1 MQQWQLNVGGRDI
14 SVETGRLAKQANASV
29 LLNCDGTTV
38 LVTATMSSPREG
50 INFFPLMVNYEER
63 EYAIGKIPG
72 SIMRREGR
80 PRDAA
85 TLAARLIDR
94 PLRPLFPED
103 FRHDVQIVATVLSVD
118 SDNDPAILA
127 MNGASMAL
135 SISDIPFN
143 GPIGGVKVG
152 LVDGEFIINPDCKQR
167 EKSLLELVVAGT
179 KDAIMMVEAGAKQLS
194 EDLMLDA
201 IMFGHE
207 AIKKIVAG
215 QEKMIAEAG
224 VSKIEFENLDVAKD
238 LEQEIYDKAYD
249 RLAQAMRIVEKIER
263 YAKIEEVSNEVKE
276 YFIEKFSEDEDAEQK
291 LRVVS
296 KVIEKLK
303 EEAVRRMIVD
313 GGTRPDGRKRD
324 EVRPIWCQAGALP
337 RVHGSAIFT
346 RGQTQ
351 VLSVLTL
358 GASSDEQ
365 ILFGLGEEETKRFMH
380 HYNFP
385 PYSVGET
392 SPLRSPGRREIG
404 HGALGE
410 RAIEPVIPTHEEFPY
425 TIRLVSEVLESNGSS
440 SQASIC
446 ASIMALMDGGV
457 PIIAPVS
464 GIAMGLISDGENYAI
479 LSDIQGVEDHYGDM
493 DFKVAGTE
501 AGITA
506 LQMDIKIAGVSR
518 EILQDALEQARKG
531 RLHILHEMLN
541 EIGEPRAELSPYA
554 PSMITMKIDPD
565 KIRYVI
571 GPGGKMIKKIVD
583 ETGVKVDIEDD
594 GSVYILSTDQESG
607 ETARQM
613 IYDLTRDVA
622 VGELYKG
629 KVKRVMNF
637 GAFVE
642 IVPGQE
648 GLCHISKL
656 AQYHVKNVEDVLK
669 VGDDVWVKVVEI
681 DDQGRIN
688 LSRKDALKDMGLE
701 DPTAPQPQVGEV
713 TRD

>member
-1 MQQWQLNVGGRDI
+1 MHQWQFKLGGKEHD
-14 SVETGRLAKQANASV
+14 VEIGRLAKQANAAV
-29 LLNCDGTTV
+29 LVNSGGTSV

-50 INFFPLMVNYEER
+50 IDFFPLMVNYEER

-85 TLAARLIDR
+85 TIAARLIDR

-103 FRHDVQIVATVLSVD
+103 FRHDVQVIATVLSVD
-118 SDNDPAILA
+118 SDNDPEVLA
-127 MNGASMAL
+127 MNGASIAL
-135 SISDIPFN
+135 SLSDIPFD

-152 LVDGEFIINPDCKQR
+152 LIDGEFIINPNAE
-167 EKSLLELVVAGT
+167 EKEQSLLELTVAGT
-179 KDAIMMVEAGAKQLS
+179 KDAVMMVEAGAKQLS
-194 EDLMLDA
+194 EDVMLDG
-201 IMFGHE
+201 IMFAHE
-207 AIKKIVAG
+207 AIKGIVSE
-215 QEKMIAEAG
+215 QEKMIEEAG
-224 VSKIEFENLDVAKD
+224 KPKIEYETIEIPESLAKD
-238 LEQEIYDKAYD
+238 VYEKAFEP
-249 RLAQAMRIVEKIER
+249 LSEAMRLFDKLER
-263 YAKIEEVSNEVKE
+263 YAKIKEVTDQVKE
-276 YFIEKFSEDEDAEQK
+276 YFLDKFSTEESLVAEKK
-291 LRVVS
+291 LNSVN
-296 KVIEKLK
+296 KVIARLK
-303 EEAVRRMIVD
+303 EEAVRRMIID
-313 GGTRPDGRKRD
+313 EGIRPDGRRRD
-324 EVRPIWCQAGALP
+324 EIRPIWCQTGVLP

-351 VLSVLTL
+351 ILSVLTL
-358 GASSDEQ
+358 GANSDEQ

-410 RAIEPVIPTHEEFPY
+410 RAITPVIPPDDEFSY

-440 SQASIC
+440 SQGSIC
-446 ASIMALMDGGV
+446 ASSMALMDGGV
-457 PIIAPVS
+457 PLKAPVS

-518 EILQDALEQARKG
+518 AILKDALEQARVG
-531 RLHILHEMLN
+531 RLFILHEMLK
-541 EIGEPRAELSPYA
+541 EIDQPRAELSPYA

-594 GSVYILSTDQESG
+594 GSVYILSNDQESG
-607 ETARQM
+607 EAARQ
-613 IYDLTRDVA
+613 IIFDLTREV
-622 VGELYKG
+622 VIGELYNG

-637 GAFVE
+637 GAFIE

-656 AQYHVKNVEDVLK
+656 AKYHVKNVESVLK
-669 VGDDVWVKVVEI
+669 VGDDVWVKVVDI

-688 LSRKDALKDMGLE
+688 LSRKDAFKELGIE
-701 DPTAPQPQVGEV
+701 DPTALPEV
-713 TRD
+713 KETE

>member
-1 MQQWQLNVGGRDI
+1 MHQWQFKLGGKDINV
-14 SVETGRLAKQANASV
+14 EMGRLAKQANAAV
-29 LLNCDGTTV
+29 LVNSGGTSV

-50 INFFPLMVNYEER
+50 IDFFPLMVNYEER

-118 SDNDPAILA
+118 SDNDPVVLA
-127 MNGASMAL
+127 MNGASIAL
-135 SISDIPFN
+135 SLSDIPFN

-152 LVDGEFIINPDCKQR
+152 LIDGEFIINPDAE
-167 EKSLLELVVAGT
+167 EKEQSLLELTVAGT

-194 EDLMLDA
+194 EDVMLDG
-201 IMFGHE
+201 IMFAHQ
-207 AIKKIVAG
+207 AIKDIVME
-215 QEKMIAEAG
+215 QEKMVKEAG
-224 VSKIEFENLDVAKD
+224 KPSIEYEAIEVSED
-238 LEQEIYDKAYD
+238 LAEEVHQQAYQP
-249 RLAQAMRIVEKIER
+249 LSEAMRIFDKLER
-263 YAKIEEVSNEVKE
+263 YAKIKEVTDQVKE
-276 YFIEKFSEDEDAEQK
+276 YFLEKFSTEESTTAEKK
-291 LRVVS
+291 LKTVE
-296 KVIEKLK
+296 KIIGKLK
-303 EEAVRRMIVD
+303 EEAVRRMIID
-313 GGTRPDGRKRD
+313 EGIRPDGRRRD
-324 EVRPIWCQAGALP
+324 EIRPIWCQTGVLP
-337 RVHGSAIFT
+337 RAHGSAIFT

-358 GASSDEQ
+358 GANSDEQ
-365 ILFGLGEEETKRFMH
+365 ILFGLGEEETKRFIH

-410 RAIEPVIPTHEEFPY
+410 RAIEPVIPPHDEFSY

-440 SQASIC
+440 SQGSIC

-457 PIIAPVS
+457 PLKAPVS
-464 GIAMGLISDGENYAI
+464 GIAMGLISDGANYAI

-518 EILQDALEQARKG
+518 AILKDALEQARVG
-531 RLHILHEMLN
+531 RLFILHEMLK
-541 EIGEPRAELSPYA
+541 EIDQPRAELSPYA

-594 GSVYILSTDQESG
+594 GSVYILSSDQESG
-607 ETARQM
+607 EAARQ
-613 IYDLTRDVA
+613 IIFDLTRDVV
-622 VGELYKG
+622 VGELYNG

-637 GAFVE
+637 GAFIE

-656 AQYHVKNVEDVLK
+656 AKYHVKNVESVLK
-669 VGDDVWVKVVEI
+669 VGDDVWVKVVDI

-688 LSRKDALKDMGLE
+688 LSRKDALKEMGIE
-701 DPTAPQPQVGEV
+701 DPTAPPEPK
-713 TRD
+713 DN

>member
-1 MQQWQLNVGGRDI
+1 MHQWQFKLGGKDINV
-14 SVETGRLAKQANASV
+14 EMGRLAKQANAAV
-29 LLNCDGTTV
+29 LVNSGGTSV

-50 INFFPLMVNYEER
+50 IDFFPLMVNYEER

-118 SDNDPAILA
+118 SDNDPVVLA
-127 MNGASMAL
+127 MNGASIAL
-135 SISDIPFN
+135 SLSDIPFN

-152 LVDGEFIINPDCKQR
+152 LIDGEFIINPDAE
-167 EKSLLELVVAGT
+167 EKEQSLLELTVAGT

-194 EDLMLDA
+194 EDVILDG
-201 IMFGHE
+201 IMFAHQ
-207 AIKKIVAG
+207 AIKDIVME
-215 QEKMIAEAG
+215 QEKMVKEAG
-224 VSKIEFENLDVAKD
+224 KPSIEYEAIEVSED
-238 LEQEIYDKAYD
+238 LAEEVHQQAYQP
-249 RLAQAMRIVEKIER
+249 LSEAMRIFDKLER
-263 YAKIEEVSNEVKE
+263 YAKIKEVTDQVKE
-276 YFIEKFSEDEDAEQK
+276 YFLEKFSTEESTTAEKK
-291 LRVVS
+291 LKTVE
-296 KVIEKLK
+296 KIIGKLK
-303 EEAVRRMIVD
+303 EEAVRRMIID
-313 GGTRPDGRKRD
+313 EGIRPDGRRRD
-324 EVRPIWCQAGALP
+324 EIRPIWCQTGVLP
-337 RVHGSAIFT
+337 RAHGSAIFT

-358 GASSDEQ
+358 GANSDEQ
-365 ILFGLGEEETKRFMH
+365 ILFGLGEEETKRFIH

-410 RAIEPVIPTHEEFPY
+410 RAIEPVIPPHDEFSY

-440 SQASIC
+440 SQGSIC

-457 PIIAPVS
+457 PLKAPVS
-464 GIAMGLISDGENYAI
+464 GIAMGLISDGANYAI

-518 EILQDALEQARKG
+518 AILKDALEQARVG
-531 RLHILHEMLN
+531 RLFILHEMLK
-541 EIGEPRAELSPYA
+541 EIDQPRAELSPYA

-594 GSVYILSTDQESG
+594 GSVYILSSDQESG
-607 ETARQM
+607 EAARQ
-613 IYDLTRDVA
+613 IIFDLTRDVV
-622 VGELYKG
+622 VGELYNG

-637 GAFVE
+637 GAFIE

-656 AQYHVKNVEDVLK
+656 AKYHVKNVESVLK
-669 VGDDVWVKVVEI
+669 VGDDVWVKVVDI

-688 LSRKDALKDMGLE
+688 LSRKDALKEMGIE
-701 DPTAPQPQVGEV
+701 DPTAPPEPK
-713 TRD
+713 DN

>member
-1 MQQWQLNVGGRDI
+1 MHQWQFKLGGKDI
-14 SVETGRLAKQANASV
+14 SVEMGRLAKQANAAV
-29 LLNCDGTTV
+29 LVNSGGTSV

-50 INFFPLMVNYEER
+50 IDFFPLMVNYEER

-118 SDNDPAILA
+118 SDNDPVVLA
-127 MNGASMAL
+127 MNGASIAL
-135 SISDIPFN
+135 SLSDIPFN

-152 LVDGEFIINPDCKQR
+152 LIDGEFIINPDAE
-167 EKSLLELVVAGT
+167 EKEQSLLELTVAGT
-179 KDAIMMVEAGAKQLS
+179 KEAIMMVEAGAKQLS
-194 EDLMLDA
+194 EDVMLDG
-201 IMFGHE
+201 IMFAHQ
-207 AIKKIVAG
+207 AIKDIVME
-215 QEKMIAEAG
+215 QEKMVSEAG
-224 VSKIEFENLDVAKD
+224 KPNIEYETIEVSKD
-238 LEQEIYDKAYD
+238 LAEEVHQKAYQP
-249 RLAQAMRIVEKIER
+249 LSEAMRIFDKLER
-263 YAKIEEVSNEVKE
+263 YAKIKEVTDQVKE
-276 YFIEKFSEDEDAEQK
+276 YFLEKFSTEESTTAEKK
-291 LRVVS
+291 LKTVE
-296 KVIEKLK
+296 KIIAKLK
-303 EEAVRRMIVD
+303 EEAVRRMIID
-313 GGTRPDGRKRD
+313 EGIRPDGRRRD
-324 EVRPIWCQAGALP
+324 EIRPIWCQTGVLP
-337 RVHGSAIFT
+337 RAHGSAIFT

-358 GASSDEQ
+358 GANSDEQ
-365 ILFGLGEEETKRFMH
+365 ILFGLGEEETKRFIH

-410 RAIEPVIPTHEEFPY
+410 RAIEPVIPPHDEFSY

-440 SQASIC
+440 SQGSIC

-457 PIIAPVS
+457 PLKAPVS
-464 GIAMGLISDGENYAI
+464 GIAMGLISDGANYAI

-518 EILQDALEQARKG
+518 AILKDALEQARVG
-531 RLHILHEMLN
+531 RLFILHEMLK
-541 EIGEPRAELSPYA
+541 EIDQPRAELSPYA

-594 GSVYILSTDQESG
+594 GSVYILSSDQESG
-607 ETARQM
+607 EAARQ
-613 IYDLTRDVA
+613 IIFDLTRDVV
-622 VGELYKG
+622 VGELYNG

-637 GAFVE
+637 GAFIE

-656 AQYHVKNVEDVLK
+656 AKYHVKNVESVLK
-669 VGDDVWVKVVEI
+669 VGDDVWVKVVDI

-688 LSRKDALKDMGLE
+688 LSRKDALKDMGIE
-701 DPTAPQPQVGEV
+701 DPTAPPEPKEN
-713 TRD
+713 

>member
-1 MQQWQLNVGGRDI
+1 MHQWQFKLGGKDINV
-14 SVETGRLAKQANASV
+14 EMGRLAKQANAAV
-29 LLNCDGTTV
+29 LVNSGGTSV

-50 INFFPLMVNYEER
+50 IDFFPLMVNYEER

-118 SDNDPAILA
+118 SDNDPVVLA
-127 MNGASMAL
+127 MNGASIAL
-135 SISDIPFN
+135 CLSDIPFN

-152 LVDGEFIINPDCKQR
+152 LIDGEFIINPDAE
-167 EKSLLELVVAGT
+167 EKEQSLLELTVAGT
-179 KDAIMMVEAGAKQLS
+179 KEAIMMVEAGAKQLS
-194 EDLMLDA
+194 EDVMLDG
-201 IMFGHE
+201 IMFAHQ
-207 AIKKIVAG
+207 AIKDIVME
-215 QEKMIAEAG
+215 QEKMVSEAG
-224 VSKIEFENLDVAKD
+224 KPNIEYETIEVSKD
-238 LEQEIYDKAYD
+238 LAEEVHQKAYQP
-249 RLAQAMRIVEKIER
+249 LSEAMRIFDKLER
-263 YAKIEEVSNEVKE
+263 YAKIKEVTDQVKE
-276 YFIEKFSEDEDAEQK
+276 YFLEKFSTEESTTAEKK
-291 LRVVS
+291 LKTVE
-296 KVIEKLK
+296 KIIAKLK
-303 EEAVRRMIVD
+303 EEAVRRMIID
-313 GGTRPDGRKRD
+313 EGIRPDGRRRD
-324 EVRPIWCQAGALP
+324 EIRPIWCQTGVLP
-337 RVHGSAIFT
+337 RAHGSAIFT

-358 GASSDEQ
+358 GANSDEQ
-365 ILFGLGEEETKRFMH
+365 ILFGLGEEETKRFIH

-410 RAIEPVIPTHEEFPY
+410 RAIEPVIPPHDDFSY

-440 SQASIC
+440 SQGSIC

-457 PIIAPVS
+457 PLKAPVS
-464 GIAMGLISDGENYAI
+464 GIAMGLISDGANYAI

-518 EILQDALEQARKG
+518 AILKDALEQARVG
-531 RLHILHEMLN
+531 RLFILHEMLK
-541 EIGEPRAELSPYA
+541 EIDQPRAELSPYA

-594 GSVYILSTDQESG
+594 GSVYILSSDQESG
-607 ETARQM
+607 EAARQ
-613 IYDLTRDVA
+613 IIFDLTRDVV
-622 VGELYKG
+622 VGELYNG

-637 GAFVE
+637 GAFIE

-656 AQYHVKNVEDVLK
+656 AKYHVKNVESVLK
-669 VGDDVWVKVVEI
+669 VGDDVWVKVVDI

-688 LSRKDALKDMGLE
+688 LSRKDALKDMGIE
-701 DPTAPQPQVGEV
+701 DPTAPPEPK
-713 TRD
+713 DN